1 MAGLEPV
8 ASYAGLRPA
17 GRNSNYIIG
26 PSTACEKF
34 INVAAIRSTG
44 LTASLGIGAYVA
56 DLLSGL
62 GIEVGEQ
69 LPPTVVTATPST
81 TPWWQRT
88 ANRFAP
94 A

>member
-1 MAGLEPV
+1 MPE
-8 ASYAGLRPA
+8 
-17 GRNSNYIIG
+17 
-26 PSTACEKF
+26 F

-56 DLLSGL
+56 DLLPGL

-69 LPPTVVTATPST
+69 LPPTVAAATPST
-81 TPWWQRT
+81 TPWWRRT
-88 ANRFAP
+88 ADRWAP